1 MHTSRH
7 PAATIG
13 AIFFGFMALL
23 IGLGTVS
30 MIGDAVMGTDSKV
43 TAGQMAFGLGMT
55 LVLSWLTRKCWQ
67 KKTPTSDTAATPHKQ
82 SIKPVKKEVAEF
94 YSKIY
99 GTSHRNRDGTS
110 RQSAIRKDCYPGAE
124 LDLVREPDNKHDN
137 NAIAVYYNDKQ
148 LGYLSADIASQ
159 YAGKLDQGAISLSAC
174 IEDITGGTDTKTYG
188 ANISISVTYS

>member
-1 MHTSRH
+1 MHTKRH

-13 AIFFGFMALL
+13 GILFGFLALS
-23 IGLGTVS
+23 IGLGTVRMLGS
-30 MIGDAVMGTDSKV
+30 AVFGAEENV
-43 TAGQMAFGLGMT
+43 TAVQIVFGLCTT
-55 LVLSWLTRKCWQ
+55 LVLGWLARKCW
-67 KKTPTSDTAATPHKQ
+67 KKKASASDAVAATQAK
-82 SIKPVKKEVAEF
+82 SLKPGKKEVADF

-110 RQSAIRKDCYPGAE
+110 RQSAIRKDCYPGAQ
-124 LDLVREPDNKHDN
+124 LDLVREPNNKHDN

-174 IEDITGGTDTKTYG
+174 IEDITGGPDTKTYG
-188 ANISISVTYS
+188 ANISIRVTYN